1 MAASPF
7 LASTAISCCDV
18 RRGRSPPALGAA
30 APGLLRAPV
39 GADPPGTAVGG
50 EPADGGGALAPQDRG
65 PRRGRNARRR
75 ANGAVAGGSVVPPG
89 RYGQGGRGGVPAG
102 RWAASSGGIQTG
114 PAEVRAVGR
123 NPTVRAGAVPG
134 GNGGPAGNGGRHIL
148 RGAPPPHGGRVPC
161 GVAAT
166 DGGLGGTHAR
176 VVSRR
181 GYARASVD
189 GAVPILLAE
198 RDLPAIGNRAE
209 GQRSRIFPPLGGGGV
224 AARRRR
230 VMKKLL
236 NTLYITTQG
245 TYLHRDGETVAVKK
259 DDDILLRV
267 PIHTLEGIVCFGHVL
282 VSPPAMELCAEHGV
296 LISYLSEHGKFW
308 ARVQGAVRGN
318 VLLRRQQYRLAD
330 DAERS
335 AAIAQTAVMAKI
347 ANCRTTLLRAARERE
362 GGLPDVEAA
371 ADRLGRAL
379 DMLLRQQLP
388 VDRVRGVEG
397 ECARHYFSVFDSLIL
412 QQKEAF
418 VFRGRSRRPPLDAVN
433 ALLSFVYTLL
443 VHDVTSALESVGLDP
458 YVGFLHVD
466 RPGRASLALDLIEE
480 FRPVLAD
487 RLVLSL
493 INRQQVAGDGFT
505 KAESGAVMMEAATRR
520 VVLEAWQKRKQDE
533 VRHPFLDEAAPL
545 GLFPYLQALLLAR
558 HVRGDLDAYPALVW
572 K

>member
-1 MAASPF
+1 
-7 LASTAISCCDV
+7 
-18 RRGRSPPALGAA
+18 
-30 APGLLRAPV
+30 
-39 GADPPGTAVGG
+39 
-50 EPADGGGALAPQDRG
+50 
-65 PRRGRNARRR
+65 
-75 ANGAVAGGSVVPPG
+75 
-89 RYGQGGRGGVPAG
+89 
-102 RWAASSGGIQTG
+102 
-114 PAEVRAVGR
+114 
-123 NPTVRAGAVPG
+123 
-134 GNGGPAGNGGRHIL
+134 
-148 RGAPPPHGGRVPC
+148 
-161 GVAAT
+161 
-166 DGGLGGTHAR
+166 
-176 VVSRR
+176 
-181 GYARASVD
+181 
-189 GAVPILLAE
+189 
-198 RDLPAIGNRAE
+198 
-209 GQRSRIFPPLGGGGV
+209 
-224 AARRRR
+224 
-230 VMKKLL
+230 MKKLL

-259 DDDILLRV
+259 DEDTLLRV
-267 PIHTLEGIVCFGHVL
+267 PIHTLEGIVCFGRVS
-282 VSPPAMELCAEHGV
+282 VSPPAMGLCTEHGV
-296 LISYLSEHGKFW
+296 LISYFSEHGEFW

-335 AAIAQTAVMAKI
+335 AVIAQAVVMAKV

-362 GGLPDVEAA
+362 GGLSDVEAV
-371 ADRLGRAL
+371 ADRLGRTL
-379 DMLLRQQLP
+379 DMLLRQQLS

-397 ECARHYFSVFDSLIL
+397 ECAQHYFAVFDSLIL

-443 VHDVTSALESVGLDP
+443 VHDATSALESVGLDP

-480 FRPVLAD
+480 FRPILAD

-493 INRQQVAGDGFT
+493 INRQQVAGEGFT
-505 KAESGAVMMEAATRR
+505 KAESGAVMMDVATRR

>member
-1 MAASPF
+1 
-7 LASTAISCCDV
+7 
-18 RRGRSPPALGAA
+18 
-30 APGLLRAPV
+30 
-39 GADPPGTAVGG
+39 
-50 EPADGGGALAPQDRG
+50 
-65 PRRGRNARRR
+65 
-75 ANGAVAGGSVVPPG
+75 
-89 RYGQGGRGGVPAG
+89 
-102 RWAASSGGIQTG
+102 
-114 PAEVRAVGR
+114 
-123 NPTVRAGAVPG
+123 
-134 GNGGPAGNGGRHIL
+134 
-148 RGAPPPHGGRVPC
+148 
-161 GVAAT
+161 
-166 DGGLGGTHAR
+166 
-176 VVSRR
+176 
-181 GYARASVD
+181 
-189 GAVPILLAE
+189 
-198 RDLPAIGNRAE
+198 
-209 GQRSRIFPPLGGGGV
+209 
-224 AARRRR
+224 
-230 VMKKLL
+230 MKKLL

-397 ECARHYFSVFDSLIL
+397 ECAQHYFAVFDSLIL
-412 QQKEAF
+412 QQKERF

-433 ALLSFVYTLL
+433 SLLSFVYTLL

-466 RPGRASLALDLIEE
+466 RPGRVSLALDLIEE
-480 FRPVLAD
+480 FRPILAD

-493 INRQQVAGDGFT
+493 INRQQVSGDGFT
-505 KAESGAVMMEAATRR
+505 KAESGAVMMDAATRR